1 MTRKR
6 TRNYSLSVVARC
18 FTILITLAAM
28 AVAQPALVHFASP
41 VPYPLDV
48 GGTNS
53 MVMGDVNGD
62 GKPDVVVVSDGGV
75 SVLLGNG
82 DGTFQPPT
90 SYSTGGWSVAI
101 GDFNGDG
108 KLDLVVAD
116 PVDGEVYVRLG
127 NGDGTFQAAQTVSN
141 YPFMTLVP
149 VSVAVAD
156 VNGDGKPDLV
166 VAGWTTSYA
175 GVVSV
180 LLGNG
185 DGTFQPAVT
194 YDAGGTHAWLVAVA
208 DVNGDGHPDLIVPDS
223 YKVIEG
229 YGVVGVLL
237 GNGDGTFQPVMTYN
251 TAGYYAY
258 SVAVADV
265 NGDSK
270 PDLIVG
276 NAVGGMGVL
285 LGNGDGTF
293 RTLGNYFLAGD
304 HETSVAIGDVNGDG
318 KPDVVVANATVPPA
332 LHVLLGNGDGTFQ
345 TPVKYSPGGWH
356 PNSVAIVDVNADGR
370 PDLLV
375 ANNCTARDNCSV
387 GNVSVLLNNF
397 TAKTTTAI
405 TSSLNPSFLNQSVTF
420 TATVTSTPPVPGG
433 QLMTFY
439 DGTTALAS
447 VALVGGAAEYST
459 SALSAKTHYIQA
471 KYSGDTWHKPS
482 AGSASQQVLK
492 YPSTTILS
500 SSLNLSN
507 YGDAVTLTATVT
519 SAGSAPTGTVT
530 FKNGAMIL
538 GGKTLDAS
546 GVATLTTTK
555 IPVGA
560 DPLTAT
566 YNGDTSNGK
575 SVSAAITQTI
585 SQASISMVLT
595 STPNPS
601 SFGRS
606 VKFTATLT
614 SNGGLP
620 SGQSVTFSYNNAT
633 LGTAIVNGRGVATFS
648 TTTLPQGSD
657 VATAAYAGNVDYSS
671 ASATVTQVV
680 N

>member
-1 MTRKR
+1 M
-6 TRNYSLSVVARC
+6 
-18 FTILITLAAM
+18 
-28 AVAQPALVHFASP
+28 LVRYDCCR
-41 VPYPLDV
+41 YPLDV

-53 MVMGDVNGD
+53 MVVGDVNGD
-62 GKPDVVVVSDGGV
+62 GKPDVVAVSDGGV
-75 SVLLGNG
+75 SVLLGKG

-90 SYSTGGWSVAI
+90 SYSPGGWSVAI

-116 PVDGEVYVRLG
+116 PDDGEVYVRLG

-141 YPFMTLVP
+141 YPILTLTP

-180 LLGNG
+180 QLGNG

-194 YDAGGTHAWLVAVA
+194 YDAGGTYAWLVAVA

-223 YKVIEG
+223 FRVNEG
-229 YGVVGVLL
+229 QGVVGVLL
-237 GNGDGTFQPVMTYN
+237 GNGDGTFQPVVTYD

-258 SVAVADV
+258 SVAVADI

-276 NAVGGMGVL
+276 NGVGGVGVL

-293 RTLGNYFLAGD
+293 RTQWNYFLAGD

-318 KPDVVVANATVPPA
+318 NPDLVVANATVPPV

-356 PNSVAIVDVNADGR
+356 PNAVAISDVNADGR
-370 PDLLV
+370 TDLLI
-375 ANNCTARDNCSV
+375 ANNCTARDNCSI

-397 TAKTTTAI
+397 SAKTTTAI
-405 TSSLNPSFLNQSVTF
+405 TSSLNPSFVDELVTF
-420 TATVTSTPPVPGG
+420 TATVTSTPPVPDG
-433 QLMTFY
+433 QIVTFY
-439 DGTTALAS
+439 DGTTGLGS
-447 VALVGGAAEYST
+447 VALVGGTTIYST
-459 SALSAKTHYIQA
+459 SFLLAKTHYIKA
-471 KYSGDTWHKPS
+471 EYSGDTWHKPS
-482 AGSASQQVLK
+482 AGSTSQQVLK
-492 YPSTTILS
+492 YPTTTILS
-500 SSLNLSN
+500 SSLNPSN
-507 YGDAVTLTATVT
+507 YGHAVTLTATVT
-519 SAGSAPTGTVT
+519 SAGPAPTGSVT
-530 FKNGAMIL
+530 FKNGAVIL
-538 GGKTLDAS
+538 GGKTLNAS

-560 DPLTAT
+560 DTLTAT
-566 YNGDTSNGK
+566 YGGDAFNGHSA
-575 SVSAAITQTI
+575 SAAITQTV

-595 STPNPS
+595 SAPNPS
-601 SFGRS
+601 AFGAS
-606 VKFTATLT
+606 VKFTARLT
-614 SNGGLP
+614 SNGSLP
-620 SGQSVTFSYNNAT
+620 SGQPVTFSYNGGT
-633 LGTAIVNGRGVATFS
+633 LGTANVSSTGVATFS
-648 TTTLPQGSD
+648 TITLPHGSD
-657 VATAAYAGNVDYSS
+657 VVTAAYAGSVDYSS
-671 ASATVTQVV
+671 ASAMVTQIV